1 MAIFNCYVSSPE
13 GILLITWCLLGFFLL
28 VHVRPTN
35 GWQAYKLATVGPGH
49 LLVRVPNRK
58 GFTAWW
64 FPNMAG
70 LWLPFHICDG
80 IILSIDALIFFKM
93 VRKPPTSLL
102 YNTVYQVFSP
112 SATVYGFVCSWISR
126 NSFRED
132 FAGSPSPHFD
142 EKNAWF
148 LDVSRRFSLEYP
160 NIRRYEE
167 GWLPVS
173 VWILARFQDT
183 EMARSEVYADYVH
196 PLLSSHWFHWFA
208 FILLFRSWAK
218 FQMSGLLRV

>member
-1 MAIFNCYVSSPE
+1 MLGPRMDDKHISWQQLALDICWFGFRIYGIYCLVVS
-13 GILLITWCLLGFFLL
+13 
-28 VHVRPTN
+28 
-35 GWQAYKLATVGPGH
+35 
-49 LLVRVPNRK
+49 
-58 GFTAWW
+58 
-64 FPNMAG
+64 NMAG
-70 LWLPFHICDG
+70 LWLPFHIWDG
-80 IILSIDALIFFKM
+80 IILPIDALIFFKM

-132 FAGSPSPHFD
+132 FAGNPSPRFD
-142 EKNAWF
+142 GKKTLGF
-148 LDVSRRFSLEYP
+148 LMFLVDFHL
-160 NIRRYEE
+160 NILIRRYEE
-167 GWLPVS
+167 GWLPVP